1 MLSFLDSK
9 FVDGFNNREIN
20 FDKQNNNI
28 LYNQTNMT
36 TDRNNNYDNAR
47 KSNFKTD
54 KLAQAELEMYYD
66 TNTTI
71 NPGHFNSE
79 AIYECSKEISNYYK
93 PFEPFDNTAYL
104 MDMIVDDR
112 IKKNHDEWVTEVTP
126 WAGTATIVG
135 ADEFSAGNYINF
147 QGLRR
152 PRGVQQID
160 PWQVTE
166 IDEEQLAEN
175 KPFVI

>member
-1 MLSFLDSK
+1 MISFLDSR
-9 FVDGFNNREIN
+9 FIDGFDNREIN
-20 FDKQNNNI
+20 YDKQNINI
-28 LYNQTNMT
+28 LYNQINM
-36 TDRNNNYDNAR
+36 DSRGNNYDNAR

-66 TNTTI
+66 SNNTI

-79 AIYECSKEISNYYK
+79 SIYECSKEISNYYK
-93 PFEPFDNTAYL
+93 PSEPFDNTAYL
-104 MDMIVDDR
+104 MDMVVDER
-112 IKKNHDEWVTEVTP
+112 IKKNHSEWVTEVTP

-135 ADEFSAGNYINF
+135 SDEFSAGDYINF

-160 PWQVTE
+160 PWQITE
-166 IDEEQLAEN
+166 IDEEQLADN
-175 KPFVI
+175 KPFML